1 LQARTHHNDLGIQ
14 IPMTEP
20 IIRPFPPAG
29 VRPSPNFF
37 GLEHPHVEAFIREV
51 NTMLQFNALFRA
63 SFRRPPAMRGPKLVG
78 ALLLAVSV
86 GACDS
91 STGQERPADNVIDR
105 PVLVVPVRY
114 AAITETRSLAAT
126 IKPRIESDLGFR
138 VAGKVARRL
147 VQNGDVVRKGQALLV
162 LDTNDLQLQL
172 EQAQADVRAATTTL
186 AQAEADEKRAT
197 TLEHSGWQTPA
208 NLDKARAAAA
218 EARGRLTRGQRQVE
232 LATNALNYATLEADA
247 DGIITATPVE
257 PGQVVLS
264 GQSVVR
270 LAHTGELETLVAVPE
285 TFVERARAATGS
297 MTLWSL
303 PDRKYEVKLRE
314 LSPAADSAT
323 RTYAARYTIVNPDEA
338 VRLGMSAT
346 VGLTQGE
353 DASAARL
360 PLMAVFNHGRGPS
373 VWVAGDAG
381 KLMARSVTIARYEG
395 QTVLIASGINEDE
408 NVVILGVEKLDEG
421 LVVRPTAS
429 LSF

>member
-1 LQARTHHNDLGIQ
+1 
-14 IPMTEP
+14 
-20 IIRPFPPAG
+20 
-29 VRPSPNFF
+29 
-37 GLEHPHVEAFIREV
+37 
-51 NTMLQFNALFRA
+51 MLQFNTLSRA
-63 SFRRPPAMRGPKLVG
+63 SFRRPPAMLGLKLVG
-78 ALLLAVSV
+78 VLLLAVSV

-91 STGQERPADNVIDR
+91 STGKERPADNVIDR
-105 PVLVVPVRY
+105 PVLVVPARY
-114 AAITETRSLAAT
+114 VAITETRSLAAT

-218 EARGRLTRGQRQVE
+218 EARGRLARGQRQVE

-285 TFVERARAATGS
+285 IFVERARAATGS

-346 VGLTQGE
+346 VGFTQGE
-353 DASAARL
+353 NASAARL
-360 PLMAVFNHGRGPS
+360 PLTAVFNHGRGPS
-373 VWVAGDAG
+373 VWVVDDAG

>member
-1 LQARTHHNDLGIQ
+1 
-14 IPMTEP
+14 
-20 IIRPFPPAG
+20 
-29 VRPSPNFF
+29 
-37 GLEHPHVEAFIREV
+37 
-51 NTMLQFNALFRA
+51 MLQFNTLSRA
-63 SFRRPPAMRGPKLVG
+63 SFRRPPAMLGLKLVG

-162 LDTNDLQLQL
+162 LDTNDLQLQV
-172 EQAQADVRAATTTL
+172 EQAQADVRAATPTL

-264 GQSVVR
+264 GQLAVR
-270 LAHTGELETLVAVPE
+270 LAHTGELEALVAVPE

-323 RTYAARYTIVNPDEA
+323 RTYAARYTIVNPDDA

-346 VGLTQGE
+346 VGLTQDE

-360 PLMAVFNHGRGPS
+360 PLTAVFNHGRGPS
-373 VWVAGDAG
+373 VWVVGDAG

-395 QTVLIASGINEDE
+395 QTVLIASGVNEGE
-408 NVVILGVEKLDEG
+408 NVVTLGVEKLDEG
-421 LVVRPTAS
+421 LVVRPTES

>member
-1 LQARTHHNDLGIQ
+1 
-14 IPMTEP
+14 
-20 IIRPFPPAG
+20 
-29 VRPSPNFF
+29 
-37 GLEHPHVEAFIREV
+37 
-51 NTMLQFNALFRA
+51 MLQFNTHARA
-63 SFRRPPAMRGPKLVG
+63 SFSRPPAMTLVCS
-78 ALLLAVSV
+78 LLLAVSL

-91 STGQERPADNVIDR
+91 SIGQERTEQVFDR
-105 PVLVVPVRY
+105 PVLVAPVRY

-147 VQNGDVVRKGQALLV
+147 VQNGDVVHKGQALLV

-186 AQAEADEKRAT
+186 AQADADEKRAT

-232 LATNALNYATLEADA
+232 LATNSLNYATLEADA
-247 DGIITATPVE
+247 DGVITATPVE
-257 PGQVVLS
+257 PGQVVIA
-264 GQSVVR
+264 GMPAVR
-270 LAHTGELETLVAVPE
+270 LAHTGELEAQVAVPE

-303 PDRKYEVKLRE
+303 PDRKYDLKLRE
-314 LSPAADSAT
+314 LSPVADSAT
-323 RTYAARYTIVNPDEA
+323 RTYAARYTIVNPDDA

-346 VGLTQGE
+346 VTLSEGSNE
-353 DASAARL
+353 SAARL
-360 PLMAVFNHGRGPS
+360 PLTAVFDHGKGPS
-373 VWVAGDAG
+373 VWVVSDTG
-381 KLMARSVTIARYEG
+381 KLTARAVTIARYEG
-395 QTVLIASGINEDE
+395 QDVLIASGVNEGE
-408 NVVILGVEKLDEG
+408 NVVTLGVEKLDEG
-421 LVVRPTAS
+421 LVVRPTRS

>member
-1 LQARTHHNDLGIQ
+1 MRQSDILPASRRRAASIVHSPLLG
-14 IPMTEP
+14 
-20 IIRPFPPAG
+20 
-29 VRPSPNFF
+29 S
-37 GLEHPHVEAFIREV
+37 
-51 NTMLQFNALFRA
+51 
-63 SFRRPPAMRGPKLVG
+63 
-78 ALLLAVSV
+78 LLLAALLGGCNSAAQEPETARQAPDRLVLV
-86 GACDS
+86 APVHYTG
-91 STGQERPADNVIDR
+91 TGQS
-105 PVLVVPVRY
+105 
-114 AAITETRSLAAT
+114 RSLAAT
-126 IKPRIESDLGFR
+126 IRPRIESDLGFR

-264 GQSVVR
+264 GQPAVR
-270 LAHTGELETLVAVPE
+270 LAHTGEPEALVAVSE

-314 LSPAADSAT
+314 LSPAAESAT
-323 RTYAARYTIVNPDEA
+323 RTYAARYTIVNPDDA

-346 VGLTQGE
+346 VSLTQGE

-360 PLMAVFNHGRGPS
+360 PLTAVFNHGRGPS
-373 VWVAGDAG
+373 VWVVSDAG
-381 KLMARSVTIARYEG
+381 KLTARGVTIARYEG
-395 QTVLIASGINEDE
+395 QTVLIASGVNEGE
-408 NVVILGVEKLDEG
+408 NVVTLGVEKLDEG
-421 LVVRPTAS
+421 LVVRPTQS

>member
-1 LQARTHHNDLGIQ
+1 
-14 IPMTEP
+14 
-20 IIRPFPPAG
+20 
-29 VRPSPNFF
+29 
-37 GLEHPHVEAFIREV
+37 
-51 NTMLQFNALFRA
+51 MLQLDTLSIA
-63 SFRRPPAMRGPKLVG
+63 SFRRSPAMLGLKLIG
-78 ALLLAVSV
+78 SLLLAVSV

-91 STGQERPADNVIDR
+91 SSGQERAAEQVADH
-105 PVLVVPVRY
+105 PVLVAPVRY

-147 VQNGDVVRKGQALLV
+147 VQNGDVVHKGQALLV
-162 LDTNDLQLQL
+162 LDTTDLQLQL

-197 TLEHSGWQTPA
+197 TLEHNGWQTPA

-264 GQSVVR
+264 GLPAVR
-270 LAHTGELETLVAVPE
+270 LAHTGELEAQVAVPE
-285 TFVERARAATGS
+285 TFVERARAATGT

-303 PDRKYEVKLRE
+303 PDRKYGLKLRE

-323 RTYAARYTIVNPDEA
+323 RTYAARYTIVNADDA

-346 VGLTQGE
+346 VTLTEGRNE
-353 DASAARL
+353 RAARL
-360 PLMAVFNHGRGPS
+360 PLTAVFNHGRGAS
-373 VWVAGDAG
+373 VWVVSDAG
-381 KLMARSVTIARYEG
+381 KLTARAVDIARYDA
-395 QTVLIASGINEDE
+395 QDVLIASGLDEGE
-408 NVVILGVEKLDEG
+408 NVVTLGVEKLDEG
-421 LVVRPTAS
+421 LVVRPTQS